1 MTILTITIGQ
11 NSWSIHI
18 NEDPMKRGCL
28 FVANEIWANGSW
40 QEVGADL
47 TKGLAMAIDIEYG
60 ANNPNKPNLCPIVQ
74 QIMKITRLSI

>member
-11 NSWSIHI
+11 SPWSIHI

-47 TKGLAMAIDIEYG
+47 TKGLAMAIDIEYKG
-60 ANNPNKPNLCPIVQ
+60 CTLKPDICPIVQ